1 MPLHP
6 EFPTSPHVILD
17 PEVRWYPGEEELS
30 DDGRAKLMPPLVS
43 VIRERVQRWRTAGYP
58 GTSGT
63 SAALL
68 RHWFGDRHVV
78 EGPDGE
84 THEFQYYFAQREAV
98 ETAIWLYEVE
108 RARDGYSLLR
118 YDSSG
123 RVSTGM
129 FEANWPRYVFKLATG
144 AGKTK
149 VLSLLIAW
157 SYFHRL
163 YEPDSPLSKNILL
176 IAPNIIVLDRL
187 HEDFGGLKIFRQ
199 DPVLPENGHS
209 GRNWRDDFQ
218 LTLHVQDQVSTV
230 TDSGNLFLTNIHRVY
245 DAPPPPTLESD
256 NLLDFFAGKRPTG
269 KTNENDVDLGE
280 IVRDVD
286 DLVVLNDEAHH
297 IHDSSLAWWR
307 AIEDI
312 DAKLRQKG
320 GQLSAQFDVTAT
332 PKHQNGAI
340 FVETVCSYP
349 LVEAIRQGV
358 VKTPV
363 VPDEA
368 SRAKL
373 TVRPSDDITEQYRD
387 HIDLGFRE
395 WKDRYENLQE
405 VGQKAVLFVMTT
417 TTAESDEVAEYLETT
432 YPDLTGGVLVIHTN
446 KDGSISEAASKE
458 AELQELRRAAREID
472 DPASPYKA
480 VVSVLMLREGWDVKN
495 VVAMV
500 GLRPFTAEAKIL
512 PEQTLGRGLRRMFRS
527 DPDLTEYVSVVGTDE
542 FLDFVESIKVE
553 GVELERVSM
562 GANNPPKQPVIV
574 EVDDR
579 DPDKDIERLD
589 IELPVLTPRIQ
600 REYKNLEQ
608 IDVSAMPGGD
618 FPLQEFSPAEQRE
631 IAFRDVVDGE
641 EILWTTDLGADVIPS
656 PQALISYL
664 TNTLVRQ
671 LRLVGGQ
678 DVLFGKLKAY
688 IRERLFD
695 TEVELDDLNVLR
707 NLSEPAPR
715 RHLLGVFVDAIN
727 SLTVQDSGAT
737 AIADTIKM
745 SKVRPHVVSNQPYL
759 IPKKSVMNKV
769 VGDSQLELDFAG
781 FLDGCADIVSFVRNT
796 RNTHFKI
803 EYVNADGTI
812 SHYYPDFVVKAAE
825 NELWVIETKGLEDLD
840 VLPKWQRL
848 KQWCVDAT
856 RLDPARRTFRSM
868 FVPQDDFVQ
877 YNPKSWSQAVSLF
890 EDAEPTAPPVVDL
903 AADTP
908 GDYAGPDAAQ
918 DAVGGPST

>member
-6 EFPTSPHVILD
+6 EFPTSPHALLS

-30 DDGRAKLMPPLVS
+30 DDGRAKLMPPLVAT
-43 VIRERVQRWRTAGYP
+43 IREKVHAWRNAGYP
-58 GTSGT
+58 GTSPT

-68 RHWFGDRHVV
+68 RHWFGQRHVLA
-78 EGPDGE
+78 GADGE

-98 ETAIWLYEVE
+98 ETAVWLYEVE
-108 RARDGYSLLR
+108 GARDGYSLLR

-157 SYFHRL
+157 SYFHKR
-163 YEPDSPLSKNILL
+163 YEPDSPLSTNILL

-187 HEDFGGLKIFRQ
+187 REDFDGLKIFRQ
-199 DPVLPENGHS
+199 DPVLPENGHA

-218 LTLHVQDQVSTV
+218 LTLHVQDQIGV
-230 TDSGNLFLTNIHRVY
+230 TSETGNLFLSNIHRVY
-245 DAPPPPTLESD
+245 DAPPAPSLED
-256 NLLDFFAGKRPTG
+256 NNLLDFFAGKRPTG
-269 KTNENDVDLGE
+269 HTTDNTVDLGDV
-280 IVRDVD
+280 VRDID

-312 DAKLRQKG
+312 DAQLRRKG

-373 TVRPSDDITEQYRD
+373 AVRPSDDITEQYRD

-417 TTAESDEVAEYLETT
+417 TTAESDEVAEYLEST
-432 YPDLTGGVLVIHTN
+432 YPDLAGGVLVIHTN
-446 KDGSISEAASKE
+446 RDGSISEAASKE

-574 EVDDR
+574 EVDNR
-579 DPDKDIERLD
+579 DPKKDIERLD

-600 REYKNLEQ
+600 REYKNLDQ
-608 IDVSAMPGGD
+608 IDVSAMPSGG
-618 FPLQEFSPAEQRE
+618 FELQQFSPAEQRE

-688 IRERLFD
+688 IQQRLFH

-727 SLTVQDSGAT
+727 SLTVQDSGST
-737 AIADTIKM
+737 SIADTIKM

-759 IPKKSVMNKV
+759 VPKKSVMNKV
-769 VGDSQLELDFAG
+769 VGDSQLELDFAA
-781 FLDGCADIVSFVRNT
+781 FLDGCDDITSFVRNT

-812 SHYYPDFVVKAAE
+812 SHYYPDFVVKPDE
-825 NELWVIETKGLEDLD
+825 NELWVVETKGLEDLD
-840 VLPKWQRL
+840 VLPKWLRL
-848 KQWCVDAT
+848 KQWCEDAT
-856 RLDPARRTFRSM
+856 RLDPAGRTFQPM
-868 FVPQDDFVQ
+868 FVTQNDFEECK
-877 YNPKSWSQAVSLF
+877 PASWAQAASF
-890 EDAEPTAPPVVDL
+890 FKDAAPTTPPVL
-903 AADTP
+903 LQAAESPEPYGSATEADRSPGTP
-908 GDYAGPDAAQ
+908 
-918 DAVGGPST
+918 

>member
-1 MPLHP
+1 MPIHP
-6 EFPTSPHVILD
+6 EFPSSPHALLP

-30 DDGRAKLMPPLVS
+30 EDGRAKLMPPLVAT
-43 VIRERVQRWRTAGYP
+43 IRERVHEWRDQGYP
-58 GTSGT
+58 GTSVT

-68 RHWFGDRHVV
+68 QHWFSERHVL
-78 EGPDGE
+78 EDPDGN
-84 THEFQYYFAQREAV
+84 TFEFQYYFAQREAV
-98 ETAIWLYEVE
+98 EAAIWLYEVE
-108 RARDGYSLLR
+108 KARDGYSLLR

-149 VLSLLIAW
+149 ILSLLIAW
-157 SYFHRL
+157 SYFHKL
-163 YEPDSPLSKNILL
+163 YEADSGLSTNTLL

-187 HEDFGGLKIFRQ
+187 REDFDGLKIFRQ
-199 DPVLPENGHS
+199 DPVLPANGYA

-218 LTLHVQDQVSTV
+218 VKLHVQDQIGTVSAT
-230 TDSGNLFLTNIHRVY
+230 GNLFLSNIHRVY
-245 DAPPPPTLESD
+245 DAPPPPSLEDD
-256 NLLDFFAGKRPTG
+256 NLLDFFAGNRPSGRATD
-269 KTNENDVDLGE
+269 NQMDLGDVVRE
-280 IVRDVD
+280 ID

-297 IHDSSLAWWR
+297 LHDSSLAWWR

-312 DAKLRQKG
+312 DAQLRRKG

-395 WKDRYENLQE
+395 WKDRYENLRE
-405 VGQKAVLFVMTT
+405 VDKKAVLFVMTT
-417 TTAESDEVAEYLETT
+417 TTAESDEVAKYLEDT
-432 YPDLTGGVLVIHTN
+432 YPDLSGGVLVIHTN

-458 AELQELRRAAREID
+458 AELQALRQAAREID
-472 DPASPYKA
+472 DPTSPYKA
-480 VVSVLMLREGWDVKN
+480 VVSVLMLREGWDVQN

-527 DPDLTEYVSVVGTDE
+527 DRDLIEYVSVVGTDE

-553 GVELERVSM
+553 GVELERVPM
-562 GANNPPKQPVIV
+562 GSDNPPKQPVIV

-579 DPDKDIERLD
+579 DPQKDIEQLD
-589 IELPVLTPRIQ
+589 IELPVLSPRIQ
-600 REYKNLEQ
+600 REYKNLGQ
-608 IDVSAMPGGD
+608 IDVSAMPAGD
-618 FPLQEFSPAEQRE
+618 FELQEFTPAEQRE

-664 TNTLVRQ
+664 TNTLIRQ

-678 DVLFGKLKAY
+678 DVLYGKLKEY
-688 IRERLFD
+688 IRQRLFR

-707 NLSEPAPR
+707 NLSESAPR
-715 RHLLGVFVDAIN
+715 RHLLGVFTAAIN
-727 SLTVQDSGAT
+727 SLTVQDSGT
-737 AIADTIKM
+737 TSVADTIKM

-769 VGDSQLELDFAG
+769 VGDSQLELDFAA
-781 FLDGCADIVSFVRNT
+781 FLDGCDDITSFVRNT

-812 SHYYPDFVVKAAE
+812 SHYYPDFVVKVTGPD
-825 NELWVIETKGLEDLD
+825 LWIVETKGMEDLD
-840 VLPKWQRL
+840 VMPKWRRL
-848 KQWCVDAT
+848 QQWCEDAT
-856 RLDPARRTFRSM
+856 RLDDQGRTFRPM
-868 FVPQDDFVQ
+868 FVTQDDFEQ
-877 YNPKSWSQAVSLF
+877 YPPTSWSQATSLF
-890 EDAEPTAPPVVDL
+890 TDASPTAPPGMQQ
-903 AADTP
+903 AAEPAESYD
-908 GDYAGPDAAQ
+908 
-918 DAVGGPST
+918 